1 MLVFLRIRISSMFAR
16 THVRYSACLTGDH
29 LIGQG
34 GSMRRRQDYPGS
46 PQADYPGSSETER
59 EAASNLFHTA
69 ERASITSEAPTNT
82 DQVGAMRQPNP
93 ASSPTSI
100 PLWQRYKK
108 VESEASVGTA
118 IRERR
123 KELGYTQEWVAAM
136 AGMSPRLIGEIERG
150 RGTVG
155 FEKVLLVANGLG
167 IDLFTHVRGR

>member
-1 MLVFLRIRISSMFAR
+1 
-16 THVRYSACLTGDH
+16 
-29 LIGQG
+29 
-34 GSMRRRQDYPGS
+34 MRRRQDYPGS
-46 PQADYPGSSETER
+46 PQADYLWPSETEH
-59 EAASNLFHTA
+59 ETASNLSHTT
-69 ERASITSEAPTNT
+69 EHASTSDVAPANAG
-82 DQVGAMRQPNP
+82 QVGAAQQPNL
-93 ASSPTSI
+93 AHSPTSI

>member
-1 MLVFLRIRISSMFAR
+1 
-16 THVRYSACLTGDH
+16 
-29 LIGQG
+29 
-34 GSMRRRQDYPGS
+34 MRRRQDYPGS
-46 PQADYPGSSETER
+46 PQADCPGSSEAEHKL
-59 EAASNLFHTA
+59 ASNFSQAAGCVSTSDA
-69 ERASITSEAPTNT
+69 APANAS
-82 DQVGAMRQPNP
+82 QVGAMRQPNSAP
-93 ASSPTSI
+93 SPTSI

-108 VESEASVGTA
+108 VESEASVGAA